1 LITNVKI
8 EHAIGKGNFGE
19 VYKGIWQGATEV
31 ALKQLSTSES
41 DALNEIKLLKELNH
55 PNIVRYF
62 GVYKSPEDNMFV
74 MMEFMALGDVSTLL
88 RTNKDTYHLVDL
100 LSM

>member
-1 LITNVKI
+1 
-8 EHAIGKGNFGE
+8 
-19 VYKGIWQGATEV
+19 VYKGTWQGTTEV
-31 ALKQLSTSES
+31 ALKQLTTSES
-41 DALNEIKLLKELNH
+41 AALLNEIHLLKGLNH

-62 GVYKSPEDNMFV
+62 GVYKSPENNMFV
-74 MMEFMALGDVSTLL
+74 MMEFMAQGDVSSLL

>member
-1 LITNVKI
+1 
-8 EHAIGKGNFGE
+8 
-19 VYKGIWQGATEV
+19 VYKGTWQGTTDV

-41 DALNEIKLLKELNH
+41 DSLLNEIKLLKGLNH

-62 GVYKSPEDNMFV
+62 GVYKSPENKLFV
-74 MMEFMALGDVSTLL
+74 MMEFMAQGDVSTLL
-88 RTNKDTYHLVDL
+88 RINKRTYHLGDL